1 MSYGRA
7 IATNTLWMIGGKA
20 LTTVLSLALVAA
32 LAQSLG
38 VFRFGEYTTAFAFL
52 TFFGVIAD
60 FGFLAIFVR
69 ELAKHPEKEEEIT
82 GNLLA
87 LRAVFGVI
95 VYAVSAAVIWLF
107 PYSLTVKWGV
117 IILAAASFLL
127 STNNTLI
134 GVFQARHE
142 MSKAVVGD
150 IVSRAVLLVAAL
162 YGLGRGWDLI
172 PIFWLYLGAN
182 FLNLLI
188 TYWLIRRRISL
199 RLSFDFARWQYF
211 FREAWPLGVITVLS
225 IIYFRI
231 GTIILSVEKTPV
243 DVGIYGAPFKI
254 FEFLTIVPAIFMGNV
269 FPVITRLKD
278 QPERAARF
286 VQAALDTLLIL
297 GVGTSV
303 GLALLAKPVI
313 GLVAGAEFQTTSTY
327 SFANIPITAVH
338 VLALLSVALLAI
350 FLAQLW
356 SYVVIAHSRQ
366 QVLIRSGIWAVVLNV
381 VLNLILIPQGSYFAA
396 TLVTILTEVFILI
409 FWQRAAQAI
418 LPMSPNFRQLPKI
431 LISGVVMAGVVW
443 LLREYSLVIPIVA
456 GAGVYLG
463 LLLVW
468 RVIPAELATILR
480 SRNQTGG
487 V

>member
-7 IATNTLWMIGGKA
+7 IATNTLWMVSGKA

-38 VFRFGEYTTAFAFL
+38 VFRFGEYTTAFAYL

-69 ELAKHPEKEEEIT
+69 ELAKHSDLEEEIT
-82 GNLLA
+82 ANLLA
-87 LRAVFGVI
+87 LRAVFGI
-95 VYAVSAAVIWLF
+95 AVYALAAVTIWLF
-107 PYSLTVKWGV
+107 PYTISVKWGV
-117 IILAAASFLL
+117 MILAAASFLL

-142 MSKAVVGD
+142 MSKAVLGD
-150 IVSRAVLLVAAL
+150 VVSRAVLLGFAL
-162 YGLGRGWDLI
+162 YGLRIGWDLI

-182 FLNLLI
+182 LLNLLI
-188 TYWLIRRRISL
+188 TYWLISHRLTL
-199 RLSFDFARWQYF
+199 RLAFDFKRWKYF

-231 GTIILSVEKTPV
+231 GTIILSVEKSPI

-278 QPERAARF
+278 EPERAARF
-286 VQAALDTLLIL
+286 IQAALDTLLIL

-327 SFANIPITAVH
+327 AIGGLSVTAVH

-366 QVLIRSGIWAVVLNV
+366 HVLIRSGIWAVVLNIA
-381 VLNLILIPQGSYFAA
+381 LNLYLIPKGSYVAA
-396 TLVTILTEVFILI
+396 TLVTILTEVFILV
-409 FWQRAAQAI
+409 FWQRAARAI
-418 LPMSPNFRQLPKI
+418 LPVSPNFRQLPKI
-431 LISGVVMAGVVW
+431 FVAGLFMAGVVW
-443 LLREYSLVIPIVA
+443 LLRDYSLALPIVT
-456 GAGVYLG
+456 GGGLY
-463 LLLVW
+463 LLLLWWW
-468 RVIPAELATILR
+468 RVIPVELATIFK
-480 SRNQTGG
+480 SRNQG
-487 V
+487 VKI